1 MKRIAIVTGASSG
14 IGQVYALTARER
26 VEFDELWVIARR
38 EERLR
43 ELASKLE
50 GKVKVLPLALDLAEQ
65 KSIEVLKQRL
75 AAEEL
80 EVALLINAAGF
91 GKFQAV
97 EDVPMET
104 ADKMLDLNC
113 KALMDMCYI
122 CLPYMKSGSK
132 ILNVASVAA
141 FQPVPYQC
149 EYAATKAFV
158 LNFSRALWRELRKKG
173 ITVTALCPY
182 WTKTEFFNTA
192 QTSSE
197 KDVIHYFNAMYLPED
212 VANRGWRDLLKGRSI
227 STYGFVARVQIFLV
241 RLLPHRLVMRVWCK
255 QQNII

>member
-1 MKRIAIVTGASSG
+1 MKRIAIVSGASSG
-14 IGQVYALTARER
+14 IGQVFSLTARDNM
-26 VEFDELWVIARR
+26 EFDELWVIARR
-38 EERLR
+38 EDRLK
-43 ELASKLE
+43 ELAGKLE
-50 GKVKVLPLALDLAEQ
+50 GKVKVVPLALDL
-65 KSIEVLKQRL
+65 S
-75 AAEEL
+75 AAESIQFMKQKLSMENV

-97 EDVPMET
+97 EYVPMET

-132 ILNVASVAA
+132 ILNVSSVAA

-158 LNFSRALWRELRKKG
+158 LSFSRGLWKELRKKG
-173 ITVTALCPY
+173 ISVTALCPY

-192 QTSSE
+192 QTGSE
-197 KDVIHYFNAMYLPED
+197 RDVIHYFNVMYSPED
-212 VANRGWRDLLKGRSI
+212 VVKNVPASKSRQRKFRPFRAETN
-227 STYGFVARVQIFLV
+227 TYFL
-241 RLLPHRLVMRVWCK
+241 
-255 QQNII
+255 

>member
-1 MKRIAIVTGASSG
+1 MKRIAIVSGASSG
-14 IGQVYALTARER
+14 IGQVFSLTARDNM
-26 VEFDELWVIARR
+26 EFDELWVIARR
-38 EERLR
+38 EDRLK
-43 ELASKLE
+43 ELAGKLE
-50 GKVKVLPLALDLAEQ
+50 GKVKVVPLALDL
-65 KSIEVLKQRL
+65 S
-75 AAEEL
+75 AAESIQFMKQKLSMENV

-97 EDVPMET
+97 EYVSMET

-132 ILNVASVAA
+132 ILNVSSVAA

-158 LNFSRALWRELRKKG
+158 LSFSRGLWKELRKKG
-173 ITVTALCPY
+173 ISVTALCPY

-192 QTSSE
+192 QTGSE
-197 KDVIHYFNAMYLPED
+197 RDVIHYFNVMYSPED
-212 VANRGWRDLLKGRSI
+212 VVKRGWRDLKKGRSI
-227 STYGFVARVQIFLV
+227 STYGFVARLQVFLV
-241 RLLPHRLVMRVWCK
+241 RHLPHRFVMWVWCR
-255 QQNII
+255 QQKIK